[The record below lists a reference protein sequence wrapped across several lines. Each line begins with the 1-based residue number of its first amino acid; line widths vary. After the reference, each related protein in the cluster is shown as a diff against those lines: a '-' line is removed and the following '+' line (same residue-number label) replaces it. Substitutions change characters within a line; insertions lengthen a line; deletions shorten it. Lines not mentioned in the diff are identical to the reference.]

1 MPTDEQ
7 LREYAEKLPQIYRD
21 VLATFPAINPERKAG
36 YGLTV
41 ETVLDHLIDSD
52 RGYDT
57 ADVQDALAKL
67 EERGFLT
74 LHRKMAWYAPTQL
87 GERLVTVL
95 TGHTPRSSGAPPLP
109 VPTWG

>member
-7 LREYAEKLPQIYRD
+7 LREYAEQLPQIYRD
-21 VLATFPAINPERKAG
+21 VLAAFPGVNPDRKSG

-41 ETVLDHLIDSD
+41 ETILDHLIDSD
-52 RGYDT
+52 CGHDT
-57 ADVQDALAKL
+57 ADVQDALRKL

-74 LHRKMAWYAPTQL
+74 ANRPMAWYSPTTL
-87 GERLVTVL
+87 GERLVTVV
-95 TGHTPRSSGAPPLP
+95 TGHTPRPSGAPPLP